1 MKKKI
6 LGVAFCIFAAVMLF
20 CVFAGCS
27 RTASGGEMGTL
38 ELNKKYIHE
47 SDVRLDETVQRYFNF
62 ISADEGEYH
71 YYAVSPLNDK
81 MIYSYTITF
90 HYKIVG
96 EMVNCFFHSVE
107 YDTVDT
113 EKNAS
118 TGWSYTLRYCR
129 YGKEC
134 KHGMVVYIG
143 RRCRFFIADKRNLL
157 YKRGLSQRD
166 TEFRRG
172 RCKYIKTLYN
182 IARACYNKR
191 KTANRRK
198 ARRFGRNGQRLD
210 EGIKP
215 CQLER
220 PRTRL

>member
-6 LGVAFCIFAAVMLF
+6 LGVAFCIIAAVMLF

-27 RTASGGEMGTL
+27 RTASGGEKGTL

-62 ISADEGEYH
+62 ISADEGKYH

-96 EMVNCFFHSVE
+96 EMVNCFFDSVE

-118 TGWSYTLRYCR
+118 TGWSYTLGADVDFLLQTNGIY
-129 YGKEC
+129 YINEDYLKE
-134 KHGMVVYIG
+134 IPN
-143 RRCRFFIADKRNLL
+143 FDAD
-157 YKRGLSQRD
+157 D
-166 TEFRRG
+166 
-172 RCKYIKTLYN
+172 
-182 IARACYNKR
+182 
-191 KTANRRK
+191 AN
-198 ARRFGRNGQRLD
+198 
-210 EGIKP
+210 
-215 CQLER
+215 
-220 PRTRL
+220 T